1 MAWGNSSNV
10 STTNLDSSADDP
22 NLARADLEAALDEL
36 TAVINGRGSSN
47 GVASLDSSTKVPAGQ
62 LPDTL
67 TSSVGN
73 NIILQPDTTRV
84 AVQDILNLNPKTV
97 AQLTALSAIEGD
109 VAYCSDGDSGSKC
122 IAVYNG
128 TDWKVI
134 SLGSTIST

>member
-47 GVASLDSSTKVPAGQ
+47 GVASLDSSTKVPAAQ

>member
-1 MAWGNSSNV
+1 MAWGNASNV

-47 GVASLDSSTKVPAGQ
+47 GVASLDSSTKVPAAQ